1 MLSNML
7 TRGLASNTSRSFS
20 TKVLRTPMSNQSNLK
35 MVTSLAG
42 LGLGW
47 ATISRLN
54 FGNLCGRVKRAQCE
68 YEQIQADEDDVPKD
82 MMSLMINGFTQRER
96 VALKNK
102 NTCLIGAVLGHVIP
116 GANCLVWWYN
126 VESQYTYDA
135 WWKKFGLLAL
145 GVKGVVATS
154 ILAGIYFT

>member
-1 MLSNML
+1 
-7 TRGLASNTSRSFS
+7 
-20 TKVLRTPMSNQSNLK
+20 
-35 MVTSLAG
+35 
-42 LGLGW
+42 
-47 ATISRLN
+47 
-54 FGNLCGRVKRAQCE
+54 
-68 YEQIQADEDDVPKD
+68 
-82 MMSLMINGFTQRER
+82 MMSLMINGYTQRER

-145 GVKGVVATS
+145 GVKGVAATS
-154 ILAGIYFT
+154 ILAGIYFTQPALTGAFALLLYKYLCVWSSMLSLGFYACYLLFSPDTSCVYDGKT